1 MRVTTVVDYGIVNL
15 RNILRGLKHVG
26 AKVEVTHDPERLLK
40 AERVILPGV
49 GAFAAGMAELGS
61 RNLDQA
67 LIEVAAV
74 GRPVLGI
81 CLGMQMLLETST
93 ENGRHQG
100 LGLIPGDVIPIP
112 KEGDNTSERRR
123 KVPHIGWNALD
134 YPSHMTTWRNTCLN
148 ATSQGAFFYFVH
160 SFMAALESTTYVLA
174 QCNYEDLPIVAAIAK
189 DNITGLQFHPERSG
203 PEGLQILKTFVSG

>member
-1 MRVTTVVDYGIVNL
+1 MRATTVVDYGIVNL
-15 RNILRGLKHVG
+15 RNILRGLEHVG

-40 AERVILPGV
+40 ADRVILPGV

-61 RNLDQA
+61 RDLDQA
-67 LIEVAAV
+67 LIEIAAV

-112 KEGDNTSERRR
+112 KEGDNTSESRR